1 MMTNKKPTFTVL
13 TTLTAL
19 VGLTALMTTASLIPA
34 SQVQARPPLVNAPVN
49 TPVIPAY
56 RLPGQS
62 PVYTPKT
69 PIQAYI
75 STIQGKINSNDPSS
89 SQVSCSQIT
98 IELNES
104 IPTQQIPGTLGSN
117 PIIDR
122 LSQVIATGSNLA
134 SGCTY
139 TIMYG
144 GDGKPVRHQYGYS
157 SYRINVASTGSNTNS
172 GGWFGGQGFKAIP
185 RVADLSMAY
194 SSGLH

>member
-1 MMTNKKPTFTVL
+1 MTIKKMTLTVL

-19 VGLTALMTTASLIPA
+19 VGLSALMTTASLLTVDSAQALPTTVLNKK
-34 SQVQARPPLVNAPVN
+34 VQIL
-49 TPVIPAY
+49 TPSRRILEYKSIETLA
-56 RLPGQS
+56 
-62 PVYTPKT
+62 
-69 PIQAYI
+69 AI
-75 STIQGKINSNDPSS
+75 SHIQGKINSNDPSS
-89 SQVSCSQIT
+89 NQVACSQIT
-98 IELNES
+98 VELNES

-117 PIIDR
+117 PIINQ

-144 GDGKPVRHQYGYS
+144 GDGKSVRHQYGYS

-185 RVADLSMAY
+185 SVADLSMAY